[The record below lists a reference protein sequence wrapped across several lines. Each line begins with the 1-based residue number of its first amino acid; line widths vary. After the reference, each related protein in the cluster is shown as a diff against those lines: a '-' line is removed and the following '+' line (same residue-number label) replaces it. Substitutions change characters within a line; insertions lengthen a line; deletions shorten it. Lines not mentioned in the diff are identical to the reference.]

1 MLSPLSSLAA
11 LWLAWLL
18 SWFLASGWTTRTVTQ
33 QSAGARILQS
43 VPVWIGAILLIR
55 TSRDLLVTPF
65 FQSRPW
71 IGWIAVVLAMLGF
84 AFTWWARIH
93 LGRLW
98 SAAVTL
104 KADHTLIRSG
114 PYAITRH
121 PIYTGLLL
129 AVLATAL
136 ARGSL
141 SGLLGFGLILLGL
154 VLKLRQEEQFLHTQ
168 FGSAYDAYKKDVPAL
183 VPDVLTLSVRRRRA

>member
-1 MLSPLSSLAA
+1 MLSPLSSLAL
-11 LWLAWLL
+11 LWITWLL
-18 SWFLASGWTTRTVTQ
+18 SWLLASGWTTRTVTQ
-33 QSAGARILQS
+33 QSARARIVQS
-43 VPVWIGAILLIR
+43 LPVWVGAILLIR
-55 TSRDLLVTPF
+55 TSRELLVTPL
-65 FQSRPW
+65 FQVRPW
-71 IGWIAVVLAMLGF
+71 MGWIAVVVAALGF

-93 LGRLW
+93 IGHFW

-121 PIYTGLLL
+121 PIYSGLLL

-141 SGLLGFGLILLGL
+141 SGLVGFGLILLGL
-154 VLKLRQEEQFLHTQ
+154 VLKLRQEEQLLNTQ

-183 VPDVLTLSVRRRRA
+183 IPRLW